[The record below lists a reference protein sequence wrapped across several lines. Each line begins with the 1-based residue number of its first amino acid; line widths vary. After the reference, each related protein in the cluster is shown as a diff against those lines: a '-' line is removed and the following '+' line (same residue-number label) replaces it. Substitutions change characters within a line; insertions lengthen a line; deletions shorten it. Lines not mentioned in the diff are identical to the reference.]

1 MARFDKYASG
11 ARGKRANT
19 SKNDPDRTNKNLTND
34 NIYDN
39 KTK

>member
-11 ARGKRANT
+11 TRGKRTDTVEDDTN
-19 SKNDPDRTNKNLTND
+19 RTDKNLTND

-39 KTK
+39 ETK